1 MTTSTM
7 TADTIGSSIAAWV
20 KSLIAKYKQ
29 HRQIQETIRQLSALS
44 NRELNDMGIGRGDIH
59 AVAHGDPSFR
69 RTGTKTNPNL
79 EGWV

>member
-7 TADTIGSSIAAWV
+7 TAVTSGSSIATWV

-44 NRELNDMGIGRGDIH
+44 DRDLNDMGIGRGDIYS
-59 AVAHGDPSFR
+59 VAHGDPSFK
-69 RTGTKTNPNL
+69 RTGARSNPNL

>member
-7 TADTIGSSIAAWV
+7 TAVTSGSSIATWV

-44 NRELNDMGIGRGDIH
+44 NRELNDMGIGRGDIY

-69 RTGTKTNPNL
+69 RTGSKTNPNL